1 MQQSLEKLRKFFRL
15 EHGNGYENTAIIGG
29 LAKMLDYWEGEARA
43 DGIQEEVIQAVV
55 QRLRSYDGLSP
66 QSRADA
72 LKGLWKRIGDAYPE
86 AQQKPR
92 PPGRRR
98 RTAKAASPQPSA
110 GSSRNIPNQEP
121 QRREPH
127 EQRPRPPAPPRSET
141 VAGAKTSA
149 TPAAL
154 DAKLTVLQG
163 VGPRSAESLARLGLT
178 TLGDM
183 LYYFPRRYDDY
194 SQLKPIKDLFY
205 GEQITVIGT
214 IQSVHSRPI
223 RGGKASIV
231 EVIISDGTGGLRLSY
246 FNQPW
251 LANRFKK
258 GDAISVSGRID
269 QYLGRLVMNSPD
281 WEPVEAENLHT
292 NRIVP
297 VYSLTERITQKWLR
311 NQMNRSSNI
320 GRPRLRMRCPKAYAV
335 AERLMPLG
343 RGIAAGPL
351 PRLAGEAQS
360 RARTAGLRR
369 DLLPAN
375 GSAPP
380 ETRLEI
386 CGGPPLL
393 HPGRVAGGALK
404 SLPFTLTSVQVK
416 AIADIRADLDSG
428 VPMNRLLQGDVGSGK
443 TVVAA
448 LAAAMITANGSQAA
462 VMAPTSIL
470 AEQHYR
476 SFTNLLK
483 DVQKPEEIRL
493 LVGDTP
499 DAEKEEIR
507 NGLANNTVRIVVGTH
522 ALIEGPVQFAD
533 LQFAV
538 IDEQHRFGVEQRAE
552 LRSKGTN
559 PHLLVMTATPIPRSL
574 ALTLYGDLDLS
585 IMDEM
590 PAGRQPV
597 NTFVLRPQERERAFT
612 LLRGQVKDGKQAFI
626 IYPLIEESEK
636 IDARAAVDDYETLSK
651 EVFPNLKL
659 GLLHGRMRPDEKDE
673 VMLKFRDRK
682 FDILVSTTV
691 VEVGVDVPNATVML
705 IEGADRFG
713 LAQLHQL
720 RGRVGRGADQSYC
733 LLIPT
738 HEDKTEN
745 ERLQA
750 MAESTDG
757 FFLAEKDLQIRGP
770 GEFLGTR
777 QSGYASSLRMA
788 SITDVKLIEKARVQ
802 AQNVFDKDPDLTQS
816 DHALLAETLSRFWG
830 EGKGD
835 VLIIQTPRTQ
845 REQRGGIYSS
855 DLCDLCVT
863 NGDFMVRAL
872 FPGTFDPI
880 HHGHID
886 IATRA
891 TRLFDEVVMAVYD
904 KPLKS
909 LMFTPEER
917 MALVDEAFRTT
928 PRSGSRATAA

>member
-15 EHGNGYENTAIIGG
+15 EHGNGYENTALIGG
-29 LAKMLDYWEGEARA
+29 LAEMLDYWEGEARA
-43 DGIQEEVIQAVV
+43 DGLQEEVIQAVV

-72 LKGLWKRIGDAYPE
+72 LKGLWKRIGDTYPE
-86 AQQKPR
+86 TQQKHTQPQKQSEPAPAKQNVQQQEQHEPR
-92 PPGRRR
+92 QQ
-98 RTAKAASPQPSA
+98 KQ
-110 GSSRNIPNQEP
+110 
-121 QRREPH
+121 
-127 EQRPRPPAPPRSET
+127 RPPAQPRAEA
-141 VAGAKTSA
+141 VAGAKTSR

-163 VGPRSAESLARLGLT
+163 VGARHAETLTKLGLT

-205 GEQITVIGT
+205 SEQVTVIGT

-223 RGGKASIV
+223 RGGRASII

-251 LANRFKK
+251 LANRFKQ
-258 GDAISVSGRID
+258 GDAISVSGKID

-281 WEPVEAENLHT
+281 WEPIEVDSLHT

-311 NQMNRSSNI
+311 NLMNQVI
-320 GRPRLRMRCPKAYAV
+320 TYWAPAV
-335 AERLMPLG
+335 VDALPESVRASAHMMPLG
-343 RGIAAGPL
+343 DALLQIHFPETQEKLEAARA
-351 PRLAGEAQS
+351 RLAFDEIFYLQMGVLQQKRDWKSVDAQRFPIPDDWLDS
-360 RARTAGLRR
+360 RLTG
-369 DLLPAN
+369 
-375 GSAPP
+375 
-380 ETRLEI
+380 
-386 CGGPPLL
+386 
-393 HPGRVAGGALK
+393 
-404 SLPFTLTSVQVK
+404 LPFTLTSAQQNAVN
-416 AIADIRADLDSG
+416 DIRADLDSG
-428 VPMNRLLQGDVGSGK
+428 KPMNRLLQGDVGSGK

-448 LAAAMITANGSQAA
+448 LAAAMITTNGAQAA
-462 VMAPTSIL
+462 IMAPTSLL
-470 AEQHYR
+470 ADQHYQN
-476 SFTNLLK
+476 FTTLLK
-483 DVQKPEEIRL
+483 DVLNPEEIRL

-499 DAEKEEIR
+499 EAEKEEIR
-507 NGLANNTVRIVVGTH
+507 NGLADNSIKIVIGTH
-522 ALIEGPVQFAD
+522 AVLEGPVQFKN

-590 PAGRQPV
+590 PAGRQPI

-612 LLRGQVKDGKQAFI
+612 LLRGQIKDGKQAFI

-651 EVFPNLKL
+651 EVFPNRKL
-659 GLLHGRMRPDEKDE
+659 GLLHGKMRPVEKDQT
-673 VMLKFRDRK
+673 MLKFRDK
-682 FDILVSTTV
+682 EYDILVSTTV

-720 RGRVGRGADQSYC
+720 RGRVGRGSDQSYC

-750 MAESTDG
+750 MAESNDG
-757 FFLAEKDLQIRGP
+757 FLLAEKDLQIRGP

-788 SITDVKLIEKARVQ
+788 SITDVKLIEKARSH
-802 AQNVFDKDPDLTQS
+802 AQNIFEKDPELSQPG
-816 DHALLAETLSRFWG
+816 HALLAETLGRFWG
-830 EGKGD
+830 NGKGD
-835 VLIIQTPRTQ
+835 V
-845 REQRGGIYSS
+845 S
-855 DLCDLCVT
+855 
-863 NGDFMVRAL
+863 
-872 FPGTFDPI
+872 
-880 HHGHID
+880 
-886 IATRA
+886 
-891 TRLFDEVVMAVYD
+891 
-904 KPLKS
+904 
-909 LMFTPEER
+909 
-917 MALVDEAFRTT
+917 
-928 PRSGSRATAA
+928 

>member
-1 MQQSLEKLRKFFRL
+1 MQSSLEKLRKFFRL
-15 EHGNGYENTAIIGG
+15 EHENGYANTAIIGG
-29 LAKMLDYWEGEARA
+29 LAKMLDFWEGEARA

-72 LKGLWKRIGDAYPE
+72 LKGLWKRIGDSYPE

-92 PPGRRR
+92 VPSKAEGQQKPRPAPPPPQQPESSGKQEVQRQEPRERRPQ
-98 RTAKAASPQPSA
+98 ASPVSGGTGGGSKSRPS
-110 GSSRNIPNQEP
+110 
-121 QRREPH
+121 
-127 EQRPRPPAPPRSET
+127 APPRSET

-154 DAKLTVLQG
+154 DARLTVLQG
-163 VGPRSAESLARLGLT
+163 VGPRNAESLAKLGLR

-205 GEQITVIGT
+205 GEQVTVIGT

-223 RGGKASIV
+223 RGGRASII
-231 EVIISDGTGGLRLSY
+231 ETIISDGTGALRLSY

-251 LANRFKK
+251 LANRFKQ
-258 GDAISVSGRID
+258 GDAISVSGRVD

-281 WEPVEAENLHT
+281 WEPVEVENLHT

-311 NQMNRSSNI
+311 NQMRQVVTYWAPSLVDALPETVRNS
-320 GRPRLRMRCPKAYAV
+320 A
-335 AERLMPLG
+335 RLMPLG
-343 RGIAAGPL
+343 EALLQVHFPDSQDKLKAARE
-351 PRLAGEAQS
+351 RLAFDEIFYLQMGVLRQ
-360 RARTAGLRR
+360 RR
-369 DLLPAN
+369 DWQSVEARRFPIPDEWLGA
-375 GSAPP
+375 
-380 ETRLEI
+380 RLT
-386 CGGPPLL
+386 
-393 HPGRVAGGALK
+393 
-404 SLPFTLTSVQVK
+404 SLPFALTSAQQK
-416 AIADIRADLDSG
+416 AISDIRADLDSG
-428 VPMNRLLQGDVGSGK
+428 KPMNRLLQGDVGSGK
-443 TVVAA
+443 TVVAT
-448 LAAAMITANGSQAA
+448 LAAGMITSNNAQAA
-462 VMAPTSIL
+462 IMAPTSIL

-476 SFTNLLK
+476 NFKNLLK
-483 DVQKPEEIRL
+483 DILSPEEIRL

-499 DAEKEEIR
+499 ESEKDEIR
-507 NGLANNTVRIVVGTH
+507 NGLANNTVKIVIGTH
-522 ALIEGPVQFAD
+522 AVIEQPVQFAD
-533 LQFAV
+533 LQFVV

-597 NTFVLRPQERERAFT
+597 NTYVLRPQERERAFT
-612 LLRGQVKDGKQAFI
+612 LIRGQIKDGKQAFI

-636 IDARAAVDDYETLSK
+636 IEARAAVDDYETLSK

-682 FDILVSTTV
+682 YDILVSTTV

-705 IEGADRFG
+705 VEGADRFG

-720 RGRVGRGADQSYC
+720 RGRVGRGADHSYC

-788 SITDVKLIEKARVQ
+788 SITDVKLIEKARLQ
-802 AQNVFDKDPDLTQS
+802 AQAVFEKDADLRQPE
-816 DHALLAETLSRFWG
+816 HALLAETLGRFWG

-835 VLIIQTPRTQ
+835 V
-845 REQRGGIYSS
+845 S
-855 DLCDLCVT
+855 
-863 NGDFMVRAL
+863 
-872 FPGTFDPI
+872 
-880 HHGHID
+880 
-886 IATRA
+886 
-891 TRLFDEVVMAVYD
+891 
-904 KPLKS
+904 
-909 LMFTPEER
+909 
-917 MALVDEAFRTT
+917 
-928 PRSGSRATAA
+928 

>member
-1 MQQSLEKLRKFFRL
+1 MQPSLEKLRKFFRL

-29 LAKMLDYWEGEARA
+29 LAKMLDYWEGEART

-72 LKGLWKRIGDAYPE
+72 LKGLWKRIGETYPDT
-86 AQQKPR
+86 QQKPKGK
-92 PPGRRR
+92 P
-98 RTAKAASPQPSA
+98 SPQTQQKTQSEPT
-110 GSSRNIPNQEP
+110 PKQEQPKPAP
-121 QRREPH
+121 QK
-127 EQRPRPPAPPRSET
+127 QRPPAQPRSEA

-163 VGPRSAESLARLGLT
+163 VGPKNAESLAKLGLY

-194 SQLKPIKDLFY
+194 SQLKPIKELFY
-205 GEQITVIGT
+205 GEQVTVIGT
-214 IQSVHSRPI
+214 IDSVHSRPI

-258 GDAISVSGRID
+258 GDAISVSGKID

-281 WEPVEAENLHT
+281 WEPIEVDSLHT

-297 VYSLTERITQKWLR
+297 VYSLTGRITQKWLR
-311 NQMNRSSNI
+311 NLMNQVI
-320 GRPRLRMRCPKAYAV
+320 TYWAPAV
-335 AERLMPLG
+335 VDALPESVRNSAKMMTLG
-343 RGIAAGPL
+343 EALLQVHFPESQDNLEAARK
-351 PRLAGEAQS
+351 RLAFDEIFYLQMGVLQQKRDWKSVEA
-360 RARTAGLRR
+360 RR
-369 DLLPAN
+369 FSVSDEWLD
-375 GSAPP
+375 
-380 ETRLEI
+380 TRLT
-386 CGGPPLL
+386 G
-393 HPGRVAGGALK
+393 
-404 SLPFTLTSVQVK
+404 LPFTLTSAQHNAVN
-416 AIADIRADLDSG
+416 DMRADLNSG
-428 VPMNRLLQGDVGSGK
+428 MPMNRLLQGDVGSGK

-448 LAAAMITANGSQAA
+448 LAAAMITTNGAQAA
-462 VMAPTSIL
+462 IMAPTSIL
-470 AEQHYR
+470 AEQHYQ

-483 DVQKPEEIRL
+483 DVHKPEEIRL

-499 DAEKEEIR
+499 EAEKEEIR
-507 NGLANNTVRIVVGTH
+507 SGLADNSVKIVIGTH
-522 ALIEGPVQFAD
+522 AVIEGPVQFAD

-590 PAGRQPV
+590 PAGRQPI

-612 LLRGQVKDGKQAFI
+612 LLRGQLDEGKQAFI

-651 EVFPNLKL
+651 EVFPNRKL
-659 GLLHGRMRPDEKDE
+659 GLLHGKMRPAEKDE
-673 VMLKFRDRK
+673 TMLKFRDK
-682 FDILVSTTV
+682 EYDILVSTTV

-720 RGRVGRGADQSYC
+720 RGRVGRGSDQSYC
-733 LLIPT
+733 LLVPT
-738 HEDKTEN
+738 HEDKAEN

-757 FFLAEKDLQIRGP
+757 FFLAEKDLEIRGP

-788 SITDVKLIEKARVQ
+788 SITDVKLIENAREQ
-802 AQNVFDKDPDLTQS
+802 AQNVFDKDPDLSQS
-816 DHALLAETLSRFWG
+816 EHALLSETLGRFWG
-830 EGKGD
+830 DSKGD
-835 VLIIQTPRTQ
+835 V
-845 REQRGGIYSS
+845 S
-855 DLCDLCVT
+855 
-863 NGDFMVRAL
+863 
-872 FPGTFDPI
+872 
-880 HHGHID
+880 
-886 IATRA
+886 
-891 TRLFDEVVMAVYD
+891 
-904 KPLKS
+904 
-909 LMFTPEER
+909 
-917 MALVDEAFRTT
+917 
-928 PRSGSRATAA
+928 

>member
-72 LKGLWKRIGDAYPE
+72 LKGLWKRIGDTYPETQQKPKGKPNPQKQQETQPESASKQE
-86 AQQKPR
+86 AQQ
-92 PPGRRR
+92 
-98 RTAKAASPQPSA
+98 
-110 GSSRNIPNQEP
+110 EP
-121 QRREPH
+121 K
-127 EQRPRPPAPPRSET
+127 QRPLVQPRSEA

-163 VGPRSAESLARLGLT
+163 VGPRNAESLAKLGMT

-205 GEQITVIGT
+205 GEQVTVIGM

-223 RGGKASIV
+223 RRGKASIV
-231 EVIISDGTGGLRLSY
+231 EVVISDGTGGLRLSY

-251 LANRFKK
+251 LANRFKQ
-258 GDAISVSGRID
+258 GDAISVSGKID

-281 WEPVEAENLHT
+281 WEPIEVESLHT

-297 VYSLTERITQKWLR
+297 VYALTERITQKWLR
-311 NQMNRSSNI
+311 NLMNQVI
-320 GRPRLRMRCPKAYAV
+320 TYWAPAV
-335 AERLMPLG
+335 VDALPESVRDSASLMPLG
-343 RGIAAGPL
+343 EALLQVHFPETQEKLEAARQ
-351 PRLAGEAQS
+351 RLAFDEIFYLQMGVLDQKREWES
-360 RARTAGLRR
+360 VDARRFSISDESL
-369 DLLPAN
+369 D
-375 GSAPP
+375 S
-380 ETRLEI
+380 
-386 CGGPPLL
+386 
-393 HPGRVAGGALK
+393 LK
-404 SLPFTLTSVQVK
+404 NSLPFTLTSVQQN
-416 AIADIRADLDSG
+416 AINDIRSDLNSG
-428 VPMNRLLQGDVGSGK
+428 KPMNRLLQGDVGSGK

-448 LAAAMITANGSQAA
+448 VAAVMITSNGAQAA
-462 VMAPTSIL
+462 IMAPTSIL
-470 AEQHYR
+470 AEQHYQN
-476 SFTNLLK
+476 FTNLLK
-483 DVQKPEEIRL
+483 DVLKPEEIRL

-499 DAEKEEIR
+499 EAEKEEIR
-507 NGLANNTVRIVVGTH
+507 NGLANNSIKIVIGTH
-522 ALIEGPVQFAD
+522 AVIEEPIQFAG
-533 LQFAV
+533 LQLAV
-538 IDEQHRFGVEQRAE
+538 IDEQHRFGVEQRAA
-552 LRSKGTN
+552 LRNKGTN

-612 LLRGQVKDGKQAFI
+612 LLRGQLKDGKQAFI

-651 EVFPNLKL
+651 EVFPNKKL
-659 GLLHGRMRPDEKDE
+659 GLLHGKMRPAEKDE
-673 VMLKFRDRK
+673 TMLKFRDK
-682 FDILVSTTV
+682 KYDILVSTTV

-720 RGRVGRGADQSYC
+720 RGRVGRGSDQSYC

-750 MAESTDG
+750 MAESNDG
-757 FFLAEKDLQIRGP
+757 FFLAEKDLEIRGP

-788 SITDVKLIEKARVQ
+788 SITDVKLIEKARLQ
-802 AQNVFDKDPDLTQS
+802 AQNIFNGDPDLSQPE
-816 DHALLAETLSRFWG
+816 HALLAETLGTFWG
-830 EGKGD
+830 NSKGD
-835 VLIIQTPRTQ
+835 V
-845 REQRGGIYSS
+845 S
-855 DLCDLCVT
+855 
-863 NGDFMVRAL
+863 
-872 FPGTFDPI
+872 
-880 HHGHID
+880 
-886 IATRA
+886 
-891 TRLFDEVVMAVYD
+891 
-904 KPLKS
+904 
-909 LMFTPEER
+909 
-917 MALVDEAFRTT
+917 
-928 PRSGSRATAA
+928 

>member
-43 DGIQEEVIQAVV
+43 DGIEEGVIQAVV

-66 QSRADA
+66 LSRADA
-72 LKGLWKRIGDAYPE
+72 LKGLWKRIGDTYPE
-86 AQQKPR
+86 TQKKSKGKSSHQKKHTQSEPATQ
-92 PPGRRR
+92 PEQP
-98 RTAKAASPQPSA
+98 KSEAAPQK
-110 GSSRNIPNQEP
+110 QEP
-121 QRREPH
+121 QQRE
-127 EQRPRPPAPPRSET
+127 QKQRPPAQPRSEA
-141 VAGAKTSA
+141 VAGAKTTA

-163 VGPRSAESLARLGLT
+163 VGPKNAESLAKLGMV

-194 SQLKPIKDLFY
+194 SQLKPIKELFY
-205 GEQITVIGT
+205 GEQVTVIGT
-214 IQSVHSRPI
+214 IDSVHSRPI

-231 EVIISDGTGGLRLSY
+231 EVIINDGTGGLRLSY

-258 GDAISVSGRID
+258 GDAISVSGKID

-281 WEPVEAENLHT
+281 WEPIEVESLHT

-297 VYSLTERITQKWLR
+297 VYSLTGRITQKWLR
-311 NQMNRSSNI
+311 NLMNQVI
-320 GRPRLRMRCPKAYAV
+320 TYWAPAV
-335 AERLMPLG
+335 VDALPDSVRNSADMMPLG
-343 RGIAAGPL
+343 DALLQVHFPESQDKLESARK
-351 PRLAGEAQS
+351 RLAFDEIFYLQMGVLQQKRDWKS
-360 RARTAGLRR
+360 VDARCFTIPDEKL
-369 DLLPAN
+369 D
-375 GSAPP
+375 S
-380 ETRLEI
+380 
-386 CGGPPLL
+386 
-393 HPGRVAGGALK
+393 LK
-404 SLPFTLTSVQVK
+404 TSLPFTLTSAQQTAVD
-416 AIADIRADLDSG
+416 DIRADLDSG
-428 VPMNRLLQGDVGSGK
+428 KPMNRLLQGDVGSGK

-448 LAAAMITANGSQAA
+448 LAATMITSNGAQAA
-462 VMAPTSIL
+462 IMAPTSIL
-470 AEQHYR
+470 AEQHYQ
-476 SFTNLLK
+476 SFVKLLK
-483 DVQKPEEIRL
+483 DVLKPEEIRL

-499 DAEKEEIR
+499 ESEKEEIR
-507 NGLANNTVRIVVGTH
+507 SSLADGAIKIVIGTH
-522 ALIEGPVQFAD
+522 AVIEEPVQFKD

-590 PAGRQPV
+590 PAGRQPI

-612 LLRGQVKDGKQAFI
+612 LLRGQLDDGKQAFI

-636 IDARAAVDDYETLSK
+636 IDARAAIDDHETLSK
-651 EVFPNLKL
+651 EVFPNRKI
-659 GLLHGRMRPDEKDE
+659 GLLHGKMRPAEKDE
-673 VMLKFRDRK
+673 TMLKFRDK
-682 FDILVSTTV
+682 EFDILVSTTV

-720 RGRVGRGADQSYC
+720 RGRVGRGSDQSYC
-733 LLIPT
+733 LLVPT

-757 FFLAEKDLQIRGP
+757 FFLAEKDLEIRGP

-777 QSGYASSLRMA
+777 QSGYASS
-788 SITDVKLIEKARVQ
+788 
-802 AQNVFDKDPDLTQS
+802 
-816 DHALLAETLSRFWG
+816 
-830 EGKGD
+830 
-835 VLIIQTPRTQ
+835 
-845 REQRGGIYSS
+845 
-855 DLCDLCVT
+855 
-863 NGDFMVRAL
+863 
-872 FPGTFDPI
+872 
-880 HHGHID
+880 
-886 IATRA
+886 
-891 TRLFDEVVMAVYD
+891 
-904 KPLKS
+904 
-909 LMFTPEER
+909 
-917 MALVDEAFRTT
+917 
-928 PRSGSRATAA
+928 